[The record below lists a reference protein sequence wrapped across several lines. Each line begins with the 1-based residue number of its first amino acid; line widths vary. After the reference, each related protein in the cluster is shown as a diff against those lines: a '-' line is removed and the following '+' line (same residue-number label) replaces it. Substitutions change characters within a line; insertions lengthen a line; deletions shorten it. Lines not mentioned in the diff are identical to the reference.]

1 MSKKHNNSPLEEYI
15 LLSPAPVDL
24 ATKLAHTL
32 LNLSDKVS
40 TKDLKTCFVW
50 IILTY
55 KSVMDTDRIFGMDT
69 EKRPRRSGM
78 ISDDNHFG
86 R

>member
-40 TKDLKTCFVW
+40 IEGFLAACLF
-50 IILTY
+50 TY
-55 KSVMDTDRIFGMDT
+55 SWRGSHEDTGQT
-69 EKRPRRSGM
+69 LGGKPKEG
-78 ISDDNHFG
+78 
-86 R
+86 